1 MVNVV
6 MVVVLVMSILVDAI
20 CAYAIA
26 RKDKQTEFILSQAR
40 LERKELLEQ
49 LSKEKEE
56 LLLALISRETAV
68 GQIISDKDGS
78 SVDILDDYAKKQNF
92 FPELQYNES

>member
-1 MVNVV
+1 

-26 RKDKQTEFILSQAR
+26 RKDKQTEFILTQAR
-40 LERKELLEQ
+40 LERQELLERF
-49 LSKEKEE
+49 SKEKEE

-68 GQIISDKDGS
+68 GQIISDKDVS
-78 SVDILDDYAKKQNF
+78 PVDILDDYAKKQNF

>member
-1 MVNVV
+1 M
-6 MVVVLVMSILVDAI
+6 MSILVDAI

-40 LERKELLEQ
+40 AERKELLEQ

-68 GQIISDKDGS
+68 GQIISDDNTNPA
-78 SVDILDDYAKKQNF
+78 DMLDEYAKKSNF